1 MSRRLSPLAVYNSL
15 PKKNCNDCGVPT
27 CLAFAVKLIEGT
39 VELDACP
46 HLTDQ
51 QKNEIEQMVLPP
63 VRKVIFGKRKTVAVG
78 GERVLHRHEL
88 RLHNPTAIVLDLD
101 DSEQDQ
107 VIKAR
112 LQSINEFRIER
123 AGQTLEIGAVAVLG
137 TSKSPDRFRK
147 VVKTVSEG
155 SNLPLIL
162 CSLNPEVLQA
172 GLEEVK
178 EDRPIVYSATA
189 ETLDRFIELSKEFKC
204 PICLTSEDLAELRA
218 MARKAMNG
226 GVAILLAP
234 ITPANSL
241 HEALLKLV
249 TIRRAAI
256 EHKYQEL
263 GHPIIAF
270 PIREAN
276 YEEEGWRNSVIASM
290 LMMRYAD
297 VLVTHSLEMPLLLPV
312 FTLRQAIYSDPRY
325 PTSVKTGFYTYGT
338 PDSESPVLM
347 TTNFALTYYLV
358 SGDISAAKINCF
370 LLVADT
376 QGMSVLNAVV
386 GRQLTPEV
394 VRNLI
399 HQTRIEENVTHR
411 KLVIPGLAVRL
422 AGDIEDATGWQV
434 IVGPE
439 ESSEIAGFLKKT
451 GWTV

>member
-1 MSRRLSPLAVYNSL
+1 LSRRLSPLAVYNSL
-15 PKKNCNDCGVPT
+15 PKKNCNECGVPT

-39 VELDACP
+39 VELEACP
-46 HLTDQ
+46 YLTNR
-51 QKNEIEQMVLPP
+51 QKIEIEQLVLPP
-63 VRKVIFGKRKTVAVG
+63 VRKVIFGRRKTLAVG

-88 RLHNPTAIVLDLD
+88 RLYNPTAIALDLD

-107 VIKAR
+107 DIEAR
-112 LQSINEFRIER
+112 LQSINDFRIER
-123 AGQTLEIGAVAVLG
+123 GGQAFGIDAVAVLG
-137 TSKSPDRFRK
+137 ESKSPDRFRE
-147 VVKTVSEG
+147 VVKTASEG
-155 SNLPLIL
+155 SGLPLIL
-162 CSLNPEVLQA
+162 CSPNPEILQA
-172 GLEEVK
+172 GLEETK

-189 ETLDRFIELSKEFKC
+189 ETLDRLIELSKEFKC

-218 MARKAMNG
+218 MARKAMNA
-226 GVAILLAP
+226 GVTILLAP
-234 ITPANSL
+234 IAPANSL

-256 EHKYQEL
+256 EQKYQEL

-270 PIREAN
+270 LIREAN

-297 VLVTHSLEMPLLLPV
+297 VLVTHSLEVPLLLPV

-325 PTSVKTGFYTYGT
+325 AASVKSRLYTCGT
-338 PDSESPVLM
+338 PDSESPVLV

-358 SGDISAAKINCF
+358 SGDISAAKMSCF

-386 GRQLTPEV
+386 GRQLTHEV
-394 VRNLI
+394 VRDLI
-399 HQTRIEENVTHR
+399 HQTRIEEKVAHR
-411 KLVIPGLAVRL
+411 KLVIPGLAARL
-422 AGDIEDATGWQV
+422 RGDIEDATGWQV

>member
-1 MSRRLSPLAVYNSL
+1 LARRLSPLAVYDFL

-39 VELDACP
+39 MELDACP

-51 QKNEIEQMVLPP
+51 QKNEIEQLVLPP

-88 RLHNPTAIVLDLD
+88 RLHNPTAIALDLD

-107 VIKAR
+107 VIEAR
-112 LQSINEFRIER
+112 VQSINKFRIER
-123 AGQTLEIGAVAVLG
+123 AGEAFGIDAVAVVS
-137 TSKSPDRFRK
+137 TSKSPDRFRI
-147 VVKTVSEG
+147 VVKTVSKD
-155 SNLPLIL
+155 SNFPLIL
-162 CSLNPEVLQA
+162 CSLDPKILQA

-178 EDRPIVYSATA
+178 EDRPILYSATA
-189 ETLDRFIELSKEFKC
+189 ETLERFIELSKEFKC
-204 PICLTSEDLAELRA
+204 LICLTSEDLAELRA
-218 MARKAMNG
+218 MARKAMNEG
-226 GVAILLAP
+226 ASILLAP
-234 ITPANSL
+234 IAPATSL

-270 PIREAN
+270 PISEPHSGG
-276 YEEEGWRNSVIASM
+276 EGWRNSVVASM

-297 VLVTHSLEMPLLLPV
+297 ILVTHSLEMPLLLPV

-325 PTSVKTGFYTYGT
+325 PASVKTGLYTYGT
-338 PDSESPVLM
+338 PDSKSPVLM

-358 SGDISAAKINCF
+358 SGDISAAKISCF

-394 VRNLI
+394 VRDLI
-399 HQTRIEENVTHR
+399 HQTQIGEKVTHR
-411 KLVIPGLAVRL
+411 KLVIPGLAARL
-422 AGDIEDATGWQV
+422 RGDIEDATGWQV
-434 IVGPE
+434 VVGPE
-439 ESSEIAGFLKKT
+439 ESSDIGAFLKKT
-451 GWTV
+451 GWKA

>member
-1 MSRRLSPLAVYNSL
+1 LAVYNLL

-39 VELDACP
+39 LETDACP

-51 QKNEIEQMVLPP
+51 QRYEVEQLVLPP
-63 VRKVIFGKRKTVAVG
+63 VRKVIFGRRKTVTVG

-88 RLHNPTAIVLDLD
+88 RLQNPTAIAVDLD
-101 DSEQDQ
+101 DSEKDQ
-107 VIKAR
+107 VIEAR
-112 LQSINEFRIER
+112 LQSIKRFSIER
-123 AGQTLEIGAVAVLG
+123 AGQTLRIDAVAVLS

-147 VVKTVSEG
+147 VVKTVNET

-162 CSLNPEVLQA
+162 CSLDPEILEA
-172 GLEEVK
+172 GLEEAK
-178 EDRPIVYSATA
+178 DQRPILSSATA
-189 ETLDRFIELSKEFKC
+189 ETLNRFIELSKAFKC
-204 PICLTSEDLAELRA
+204 PISVSSGDLAELRA
-218 MARKAMNG
+218 MARKAMSEH
-226 GVAILLAP
+226 VSILLAP
-234 ITPANSL
+234 TTPETNL

-256 EHKYQEL
+256 EQKYQEL

-270 PIREAN
+270 PISGTQSEQ
-276 YEEEGWRNSVIASM
+276 EGWRDSVVASM

-297 VLVTHSLEMPLLLPV
+297 ILVTHSLEMPLLLPL

-325 PTSVKTGFYTYGT
+325 PASVKTGLYTYGT
-338 PDSESPVLM
+338 PGSGSPVLL

-358 SGDISAAKINCF
+358 SGDISAAKIDCF

-386 GRQLTPEV
+386 GRQLTPMV
-394 VRNLI
+394 VKDLI
-399 HQTRIEENVTHR
+399 YQTQIEEKVAHR
-411 KLVIPGLAVRL
+411 KLIIPGLAARL
-422 AGDIEDATGWQV
+422 RGDIEDATNWQV

-439 ESSEIAGFLKKT
+439 ESSDIGRFLKKT
-451 GWTV
+451 GWIA

>member
-39 VELDACP
+39 VELNACP

-51 QKNEIEQMVLPP
+51 QKSEIEQMVLPP
-63 VRKVIFGKRKTVAVG
+63 VRKVVFGKRKTVAVG

-88 RLHNPTAIVLDLD
+88 KLHNPTAIALDLD

-107 VIKAR
+107 VIEAR

-123 AGQTLEIGAVAVLG
+123 AGQTLGIDAVAVLG

-147 VVKTVSEG
+147 VVKTASEG
-155 SNLPLIL
+155 SSLPIIL
-162 CSLNPEVLQA
+162 CSLNSEVLQA
-172 GLEEVK
+172 SLEEVK
-178 EDRPIVYSATA
+178 DDRPILYSATA

-218 MARKAMNG
+218 MARKAMNE
-226 GVAILLAP
+226 GVSVLLAP
-234 ITPANSL
+234 ITPPTNL
-241 HEALLKLV
+241 HEALLKLA

-270 PIREAN
+270 PIFEPDSIER
-276 YEEEGWRNSVIASM
+276 GWRNSVVASM

-297 VLVTHSLEMPLLLPV
+297 ILVTHSLEMPLLLPV

-325 PTSVKTGFYTYGT
+325 PSSVKSGLYAYGT
-338 PDSESPVLM
+338 PDSKSPVLM

-358 SGDISAAKINCF
+358 SGDISAAKISCF

-394 VRNLI
+394 VRDLI
-399 HQTRIEENVTHR
+399 HQTHIEEKVTHR
-411 KLVIPGLAVRL
+411 KLMIPGLAATL
-422 AGDIEDATGWQV
+422 SGDIEDATEWQV

-439 ESSEIAGFLKKT
+439 ESSEIWSFLKKT
-451 GWTV
+451 GWTL

>member
-1 MSRRLSPLAVYNSL
+1 LSRRLSPLAVYNSL

-39 VELDACP
+39 VELEACP

-51 QKNEIEQMVLPP
+51 QKNEIEQLILPP
-63 VRKVIFGKRKTVAVG
+63 VRKVIFGRRKIVAVG

-88 RLHNPTAIVLDLD
+88 RLHNPTAIALDLE

-112 LQSINEFRIER
+112 LQSISEFRIER
-123 AGQTLEIGAVAVLG
+123 AGQTLGIDAVAVLS
-137 TSKSPDRFRK
+137 TSKSPDRFRD
-147 VVKTVSEG
+147 VVKTASVG

-162 CSLNPEVLQA
+162 CSLNPEVLEA
-172 GLEEVK
+172 GLGEAK
-178 EDRPIVYSATA
+178 DDRPILYSATA
-189 ETLDRFIELSKEFKC
+189 DTLERFIELFQQFKC

-218 MARKAMNG
+218 MARKAMNE
-226 GVAILLAP
+226 GVTILLAP
-234 ITPANSL
+234 ITSATSL

-256 EHKYQEL
+256 QHNYQEL

-270 PIREAN
+270 PISETHSK
-276 YEEEGWRNSVIASM
+276 EERWRDSVRASM

-297 VLVTHSLEMPLLLPV
+297 ILVTHSLEMPLLLPV

-325 PTSVKTGFYTYGT
+325 PPSVRSGVYTYGT

-358 SGDISAAKINCF
+358 SGDISAAKISCF

-394 VRNLI
+394 VRDLI
-399 HQTRIEENVTHR
+399 HQTQIEEKVTHR
-411 KLVIPGLAVRL
+411 KLIIPGLASRL
-422 AGDIEDATGWQV
+422 RGDIEDATGWQA

-439 ESSEIAGFLKKT
+439 ESSEIGSYLKKT
-451 GWTV
+451 GWKV

>member
-1 MSRRLSPLAVYNSL
+1 LSRRLSPLAVYNFL

-51 QKNEIEQMVLPP
+51 QKYEIEQLVLPP
-63 VRKVIFGKRKTVAVG
+63 VRKVIFGRRKTVTVG

-88 RLHNPTAIVLDLD
+88 RLHNPTAIALDLD
-101 DSEQDQ
+101 DEEQDQ
-107 VIKAR
+107 VIETR
-112 LQSINEFRIER
+112 LQSINNFRIER
-123 AGQTLEIGAVAVLG
+123 AGQTLGIDAVAVLS

-147 VVKTVSEG
+147 VVKTVSET
-155 SNLPLIL
+155 SNLPLVL
-162 CSLNPEVLQA
+162 CSLSPEVLEA

-178 EDRPIVYSATA
+178 DDRPILYSATA
-189 ETLDRFIELSKEFKC
+189 ETLQRFIELSKEFKC
-204 PICLTSEDLAELRA
+204 PICLTSKDLAELRA
-218 MARKAMNG
+218 LARKAMNE
-226 GVAILLAP
+226 GVIILLAP
-234 ITPANSL
+234 ITPATNL
-241 HEALLKLV
+241 HEALLKLA

-270 PIREAN
+270 PISES
-276 YEEEGWRNSVIASM
+276 YSKEERWRDSVVASM

-297 VLVTHSLEMPLLLPV
+297 ILVTHSLEMPLLLPV

-325 PTSVKTGFYTYGT
+325 PASVKTGLYTYGT
-338 PDSESPVLM
+338 PNSESPVLL

-358 SGDISAAKINCF
+358 SGDLSAAKIDCF
-370 LLVADT
+370 LLVPDT

-386 GRQLTPEV
+386 GRQLTSEAV
-394 VRNLI
+394 EDLI
-399 HQTRIEENVTHR
+399 HQTQIEEKVTHR
-411 KLVIPGLAVRL
+411 KLIIPGLAARL
-422 AGDIEDATGWQV
+422 RGDIEDATDWQV

-439 ESSEIAGFLKKT
+439 ESSEIGSFLKKT
-451 GWTV
+451 GWTA

>member
-63 VRKVIFGKRKTVAVG
+63 VRKVVFGKRKTVAVG

-88 RLHNPTAIVLDLD
+88 RLHNPTAIALDLD
-101 DSEQDQ
+101 DSEQDE
-107 VIKAR
+107 VITAR
-112 LQSINEFRIER
+112 LRSINEFRIER
-123 AGQTLEIGAVAVLG
+123 AGQAFGIDAVAVLS

-155 SNLPLIL
+155 SSLPIIL
-162 CSLNPEVLQA
+162 CSLNPEMLQA

-178 EDRPIVYSATA
+178 DDRPILYSATA
-189 ETLDRFIELSKEFKC
+189 GTLDRFIELSKEFKC

-218 MARKAMNG
+218 MARKAMNE
-226 GVAILLAP
+226 GVSVLLAP
-234 ITPANSL
+234 ITPATSL
-241 HEALLKLV
+241 HGAFLKLV
-249 TIRRAAI
+249 AIRRAAI

-270 PIREAN
+270 PIPEPHFK
-276 YEEEGWRNSVIASM
+276 EVGWRNSVVASM

-297 VLVTHSLEMPLLLPV
+297 ILVTHSLEMPLLLPL

-325 PTSVKTGFYTYGT
+325 PSSVKSGLYAYGT

-394 VRNLI
+394 VRDLI
-399 HQTRIEENVTHR
+399 HQTQIEEKVTHR
-411 KLVIPGLAVRL
+411 KLVIPGLAARL
-422 AGDIEDATGWQV
+422 SGDIEDATEWQV

-439 ESSEIAGFLKKT
+439 ESSEIWSFLKKT

>member
-51 QKNEIEQMVLPP
+51 QRNEIEQMVLPP
-63 VRKVIFGKRKTVAVG
+63 VRKVVFGRRKTVAVG

-88 RLHNPTAIVLDLD
+88 RLHNPTVIALDLD
-101 DSEQDQ
+101 DSDQDQ

-112 LQSINEFRIER
+112 LQSINKFRIER
-123 AGQTLEIGAVAVLG
+123 AGQTFGIDAVAVLG
-137 TSKSPDRFRK
+137 TSKSPDRFGK
-147 VVKTVSEG
+147 VVKTVGEG
-155 SNLPLIL
+155 SDLPIIL
-162 CSLNPEVLQA
+162 CSPSPEVLQA

-178 EDRPIVYSATA
+178 GDRPILYSATA
-189 ETLDRFIELSKEFKC
+189 ETLERFIELSKEFKC
-204 PICLTSEDLAELRA
+204 PVCLTSEDLAELRA
-218 MARKAMNG
+218 MARKAMNE
-226 GVAILLAP
+226 GVVILLAP
-234 ITPANSL
+234 ITLATSL

-270 PIREAN
+270 PISEPHFREV
-276 YEEEGWRNSVIASM
+276 GWRNSVVASM

-297 VLVTHSLEMPLLLPV
+297 ILVTHSLEMPLLLPV
-312 FTLRQAIYSDPRY
+312 FTLRQAVYSDPRY
-325 PTSVKTGFYTYGT
+325 PSSVKTGLYTYGT

-358 SGDISAAKINCF
+358 SGDISSAKISSF

-386 GRQLTPEV
+386 GRQLTHEV
-394 VRNLI
+394 VRDLI
-399 HQTRIEENVTHR
+399 HQTQIEEKVTHR
-411 KLVIPGLAVRL
+411 KLVIPGLAARL
-422 AGDIEDATGWQV
+422 RGDIEDATGWQV

-439 ESSEIAGFLKKT
+439 ESSEIAVFLKKT

>member
-1 MSRRLSPLAVYNSL
+1 MSRRLSPLAIYNSL

-51 QKNEIEQMVLPP
+51 QRNEIEQMVLPP
-63 VRKVIFGKRKTVAVG
+63 VRKVVFGRRKTVAVG

-88 RLHNPTAIVLDLD
+88 RLHNPTAIALDLD

-112 LQSINEFRIER
+112 LQSINRFRIER
-123 AGQTLEIGAVAVLG
+123 AGQTFGINAVAVLG
-137 TSKSPDRFRK
+137 TSKSPDRFGK
-147 VVKTVSEG
+147 VVKVVSED
-155 SNLPLIL
+155 SNLPIIL
-162 CSLNPEVLQA
+162 CSLNPKVLQA

-178 EDRPIVYSATA
+178 GDRPILYSATA
-189 ETLDRFIELSKEFKC
+189 ETLERLIELSKEFKC

-218 MARKAMNG
+218 MARKAMNE
-226 GVAILLAP
+226 GVVILLAP
-234 ITPANSL
+234 ITLATSL

-270 PIREAN
+270 PISEPHF
-276 YEEEGWRNSVIASM
+276 EEEGWRNSVVASM

-297 VLVTHSLEMPLLLPV
+297 ILVTHSLEMPLLLPV

-325 PTSVKTGFYTYGT
+325 PASVKTGLYTYGT

-358 SGDISAAKINCF
+358 SGDISSAKISSF

-394 VRNLI
+394 VRDLI
-399 HQTRIEENVTHR
+399 HQTQIEEKVTHR
-411 KLVIPGLAVRL
+411 KLVIPGLAARL
-422 AGDIEDATGWQV
+422 RGDIEDATGWQV

-439 ESSEIAGFLKKT
+439 ESSEIAVFLKKT

>member
-1 MSRRLSPLAVYNSL
+1 LSRRLSPLAVYDFL

-51 QKNEIEQMVLPP
+51 QKNEIERLVLPP
-63 VRKVIFGKRKTVAVG
+63 VRKVIFGRRKTVTIG

-88 RLHNPTAIVLDLD
+88 RLHNATAIALDLD
-101 DSEQDQ
+101 DSQQDQ

-112 LQSINEFRIER
+112 LQSINKFTIER
-123 AGQTLEIGAVAVLG
+123 AGQTLRIDAVAVLS
-137 TSKSPDRFRK
+137 TSKSSDRFRN
-147 VVKTVSEG
+147 VVKTASEG

-162 CSLNPEVLQA
+162 CSLNPQILQT
-172 GLEEVK
+172 GLEETK
-178 EDRPIVYSATA
+178 EDRPILYSATA
-189 ETLDRFIELSKEFKC
+189 ETLERFVELSKEFKC
-204 PICLTSEDLAELRA
+204 PVCLTSEDLTELRA
-218 MARKAMNG
+218 MARKAMNED
-226 GVAILLAP
+226 VAILLAP
-234 ITPANSL
+234 IAPATSL

-270 PIREAN
+270 PISEPQSG
-276 YEEEGWRNSVIASM
+276 EEGWRYSVVASM

-297 VLVTHSLEMPLLLPV
+297 ILVTHSLEMPLLLPV

-325 PTSVKTGFYTYGT
+325 PASVKTGLYTYGT
-338 PDSESPVLM
+338 PDSKSPVLM

-358 SGDISAAKINCF
+358 SGDISAAKISCF

-394 VRNLI
+394 VRDLI
-399 HQTRIEENVTHR
+399 HQTQIGEKVTHR
-411 KLVIPGLAVRL
+411 KLVIPGLAARL
-422 AGDIEDATGWQV
+422 RGDIEDATEWQV
-434 IVGPE
+434 VVGPE
-439 ESSEIAGFLKKT
+439 ESSDIGAFLKKT
-451 GWTV
+451 GWKS